1 MDDCPK
7 RAMSLH
13 GFLPI
18 DQALA
23 VVGLKEHLADQCLIC
38 CDADRKLG
46 TPDRNLGGRDSRR
59 HRNRGKLTVGICNLD
74 GGASALLRS
83 FGWVYQGCENHNT
96 AFFWKIESVIEY
108 QLNAV
113 RSLVQGALFSKAFGR
128 APLESEQGFFFHLC
142 RNAVVHGF

>member
-23 VVGLKEHLADQCLIC
+23 VVGLKEHLGDQCLIC

-46 TPDRNLGGRDSRR
+46 TPDRNLGHRDSRGT
-59 HRNRGKLTVGICNLD
+59 RNRGNPTVGICNLD
-74 GGASALLRS
+74 GGASDLLRW
-83 FGWVYQGCENHNT
+83 FGWISQACKNHNPP
-96 AFFWKIESVIEY
+96 FFWKI
-108 QLNAV
+108 
-113 RSLVQGALFSKAFGR
+113 
-128 APLESEQGFFFHLC
+128 
-142 RNAVVHGF
+142 